1 MGDKGAFRIGDG
13 NQATP
18 GGEGRGAGGVNEG
31 PRRSGPVPQHLGDDG
46 HSGLAQFQRGVDVQ

>member
-1 MGDKGAFRIGDG
+1 MGDKGAFRRGDG

-31 PRRSGPVPQHLGDDG
+31 PRRSGPVRSPSIWEMTGTQGWRSSSVG
-46 HSGLAQFQRGVDVQ
+46 